1 MNFDNTEVAFKS
13 RNDRELRKANF
24 LFSSMAK
31 PWVTAGGIWLTQQ
44 ALRFR
49 LPVKGLIKWTIF
61 DHFCGGETL
70 AEANETALR
79 LRPFGVSVI
88 MDYGVEGKSE
98 EAEFERTVATFLETI
113 RFSADKDHIPFV
125 SLKITGFARFELL
138 EKVHAGQALSE
149 TEQQEFARVRQ
160 RVRTICEAAAA
171 QGKMILIDAEESWIQ
186 QPVDDLCDEM
196 MAAFNR
202 ERVVVFNTFQLYR
215 HDRLEFLKTSHHKA
229 REAGYLLG
237 AKLVRGAYMEKE
249 RERAASMGY
258 PSPIQPDKESTDA
271 DYNKAVEYCLLH
283 LDALAVFIGTHNETS
298 CLKAVQQMQQF
309 AIPHQSPRVWFS
321 QLFGMSDNISFN
333 LGSEGYRVSKYLPY
347 GPVQDVVPY
356 LMRRAQENTSVAGQ
370 TGRELSLIRREL
382 QRRGR
387 KTA

>member
-13 RNDRELRKANF
+13 RSDRELRKADF

-31 PWVTAGGIWLTQQ
+31 PWLTAGGIWLTRQ
-44 ALRFR
+44 ALRLH

-70 AEANETALR
+70 AEADKTALR
-79 LRPFGVSVI
+79 LQPYGVSVI

-98 EAEFERTVATFLETI
+98 EAEFERTTATFLDTI
-113 RFSADKDHIPFV
+113 RFSAGKEYIPFI

-138 EKVHAGQALSE
+138 EKVHTGQALSE
-149 TEQQEFARVRQ
+149 TEQQEFGRVRQ

-171 QGKMILIDAEESWIQ
+171 EGKMILIDAEESWIQ
-186 QPVDDLCDEM
+186 QPVDHLCNEM

-215 HDRLEFLKTSHHKA
+215 HDRLEFLKSSHHKA

-249 RERAASMGY
+249 RTRAEAMGY

-283 LDALAVFIGTHNETS
+283 LDSLAVFIGTHNEAS
-298 CLKAVQQMQQF
+298 CMKAVQQMQQF
-309 AIPHQSPRVWFS
+309 AISHQSSRVWFS

-333 LGSEGYRVSKYLPY
+333 LVNQGYRVSKYLPY